1 MPETPLISVIMPV
14 YNVEKYLPACLNSL
28 LAQTFSDFELI
39 CVNDG
44 STDSS
49 AQILADFAAKDK
61 RIKIIN
67 QENKGL
73 SAARNTGFAHAQAD
87 WIYFIDS
94 DDAAHPQLLE
104 IAYAAAQKYQ
114 ADMVCFGY
122 QRHNGE
128 TPEIQHYHPEN
139 IAGEVITDPLHRLLK
154 KKKFRL
160 HFNVWSKLYKRDLI
174 KDIAFVEGMNF
185 EDYPFTYRL
194 AAQYPKTVL
203 LREKLY
209 FYTYNPQ
216 SISRKPYTVK
226 NIRDYQAG
234 INDIYADYMR
244 HNRTSELKYLKKT
257 LIPRLLKNQYKQ
269 CLKATGADRDALLSA
284 FTDELVDSK
293 QKGLLSLAGHN
304 WWRYWQY
311 RKLLKKQAT
320 ALKVVKLMGGLGNQM
335 FQYAFGQ
342 ALQNANPKDKVLYD
356 VEWFKKAHK
365 GKVAARELGLS
376 LFGINP
382 PQATPKQA
390 KIFAG
395 KNKIYNLF
403 CPKIP
408 RIIDAGWGKFRPE
421 ILHQSGNIYY
431 NGYFQNEEYF
441 ANIDAQIRRDFA
453 YPPLEKDDSFNQEWL
468 KKIQAAENP
477 ICIHLRR
484 GDYLNLAGWV
494 LPLSYYQNAVAYI
507 KAHVKNPTFFVFGS
521 ECDDYIQNEFDIGAP
536 FELVGEEN
544 ARNHAD
550 WKDMMLMS
558 ACKHAVIANST
569 FSWWAAWLGENKTDS
584 GIIVAPSPFVENDEI
599 IPTRWIKIER

>member
-1 MPETPLISVIMPV
+1 MSETPLISVIMPV

-67 QENKGL
+67 QPNKGL

-104 IAYAAAQKYQ
+104 IAYTAAQKYQ

-122 QRHNGE
+122 QRHGDE

-185 EDYPFTYRL
+185 EDYPFTYRI
-194 AAQYPKTVL
+194 AVKKPKTVL

-244 HNRTSELKYLKKT
+244 NHKNTELAYVKKT

-284 FTDELVDSK
+284 FADEL
-293 QKGLLSLAGHN
+293 
-304 WWRYWQY
+304 
-311 RKLLKKQAT
+311 
-320 ALKVVKLMGGLGNQM
+320 
-335 FQYAFGQ
+335 
-342 ALQNANPKDKVLYD
+342 
-356 VEWFKKAHK
+356 
-365 GKVAARELGLS
+365 
-376 LFGINP
+376 
-382 PQATPKQA
+382 
-390 KIFAG
+390 
-395 KNKIYNLF
+395 
-403 CPKIP
+403 
-408 RIIDAGWGKFRPE
+408 
-421 ILHQSGNIYY
+421 
-431 NGYFQNEEYF
+431 
-441 ANIDAQIRRDFA
+441 
-453 YPPLEKDDSFNQEWL
+453 
-468 KKIQAAENP
+468 AE
-477 ICIHLRR
+477 
-484 GDYLNLAGWV
+484 
-494 LPLSYYQNAVAYI
+494 
-507 KAHVKNPTFFVFGS
+507 
-521 ECDDYIQNEFDIGAP
+521 
-536 FELVGEEN
+536 
-544 ARNHAD
+544 
-550 WKDMMLMS
+550 
-558 ACKHAVIANST
+558 
-569 FSWWAAWLGENKTDS
+569 
-584 GIIVAPSPFVENDEI
+584 
-599 IPTRWIKIER
+599 